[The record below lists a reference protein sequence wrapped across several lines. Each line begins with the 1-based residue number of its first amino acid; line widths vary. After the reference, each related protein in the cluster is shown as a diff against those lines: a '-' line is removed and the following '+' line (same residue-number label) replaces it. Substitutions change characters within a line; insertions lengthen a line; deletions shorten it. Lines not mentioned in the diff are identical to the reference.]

1 MEIISKISL
10 DLVDIRQAV
19 VDLLAS
25 KGYDV
30 ILDNIEFKVGRT
42 LNPAITATIDLAE
55 SKPAAKVIKPT
66 LEVAIENAVKHLTQ
80 ETTAYTDEM
89 SMGEKAESAKE
100 QAVSSQELDDLIT
113 ETEIKEEVKE
123 EAVKV
128 VSGGIPSGTEYLF
141 QAQKAS

>member
-55 SKPAAKVIKPT
+55 SKPAAKIIKPT
-66 LEVAIENAVKHLTQ
+66 TSVEDVLFADINAASEANKVN
-80 ETTAYTDEM
+80 
-89 SMGEKAESAKE
+89 SAKE

-128 VSGGIPSGTEYLF
+128 VPGGIPSGTECLF